1 MATFA
6 DMVTLLMAF
15 FVLLLAFSEMDIVKY
30 KAISG
35 SMKRALGVKAD
46 SMEITLPDGQKAE
59 TAQLRGQAV
68 PQDSPPGSPEAGSMQ
83 KDSQTIEK
91 SLERE
96 IKEHK
101 IEVKTWPDRMLI
113 RLPASET
120 FASGRATINPAF
132 LPVLRKIRATLTQVE
147 GSIAVAG
154 HTDDLPISSGRF
166 PSNWELST
174 ARASSVVRVLLG
186 ATERRDLERYGFA
199 LPEGEG
205 DVFIDPKRVVAQGYG
220 ETRPIKPNDSEEH
233 RARNRRVDIILAK
246 KASLRDTAAST
257 GSEVEPEPESEI
269 EGGQEEGGSGSAS
282 E

>member
-1 MATFA
+1 MSKKGQSCGSPARMATFA

-46 SMEITLPDGQKAE
+46 SMEITLPDGQKAGQ

-101 IEVKTWPDRMLI
+101 IEVVRPDRMLI

-132 LPVLRKIRATLTQVE
+132 LPVLRKIRATSPKSRGVSPSRVTPMTIRSAQGVFLRT
-147 GSIAVAG
+147 GSYRP
-154 HTDDLPISSGRF
+154 H
-166 PSNWELST
+166 
-174 ARASSVVRVLLG
+174 VRV
-186 ATERRDLERYGFA
+186 AW
-199 LPEGEG
+199 
-205 DVFIDPKRVVAQGYG
+205 
-220 ETRPIKPNDSEEH
+220 
-233 RARNRRVDIILAK
+233 
-246 KASLRDTAAST
+246 
-257 GSEVEPEPESEI
+257 
-269 EGGQEEGGSGSAS
+269 
-282 E
+282 